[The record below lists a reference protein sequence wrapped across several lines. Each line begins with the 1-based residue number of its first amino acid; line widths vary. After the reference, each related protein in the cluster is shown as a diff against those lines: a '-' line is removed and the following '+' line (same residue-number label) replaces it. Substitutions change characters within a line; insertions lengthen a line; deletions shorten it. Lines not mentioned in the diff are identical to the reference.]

1 MRSIAFMRATLFA
14 ASLLIAATVR
24 AAAPVEYRFSFPD
37 AVHHV
42 MQVEATFRDV
52 PAGTLRLQMS
62 RSSPGR
68 YATFGFAKN
77 LFDERITDGGGNA
90 LAAARPSPREWD
102 VAAHDGTVRIT
113 YKLYG
118 NRIDGTF
125 AGIDERH
132 AHVNMPA
139 ALVWAHGF
147 EDRPA
152 RLTFVPPPG
161 SGWKIATQLYATS
174 DPLTFTAP
182 NLQYLMDSPVEAS
195 AFTLRTFT
203 VPAREANGKAQT
215 FRVAMHIAAAD
226 ADLDAYVAGVRR
238 IVAEEQ
244 AVFGELP
251 DFEPGAYTLIGDYV
265 PGATFEGME
274 HRNSCVLTSGRAT
287 LPKSRVGMLGEAAHE
302 MFHLWNVER
311 IRPASLEPFDF
322 TDANISGELWLAE
335 GFTNYYGRLVM
346 VRSGITEPIAGITG
360 AAGEVGGVFASP
372 AMQFRSAV
380 DVSRLAPLTDGGVSP
395 DPTYWENTSVSYY
408 SVGDVIALALDLT
421 LRARSDSRVS
431 LDDFMRAMWREHGKP
446 GGAEPGLVR
455 KPYTMADVRAR
466 LAEVS
471 GDRVF
476 ADDFVRRYIE
486 GHERADYAALLLRA
500 GFVLR
505 NRNAGQPAL
514 GRIPLEKKEGA
525 PLRVSG
531 STLIG
536 SPAYD
541 AGLDVDDELV
551 AIGGTALAAPEDVG
565 KALAGHKPGDEV
577 EIVFNRHGQEV
588 RSKARLAEDQQLEM
602 VPIEKTGG
610 ALTDAQKRFRDA
622 WLGTKA
628 TVSW

>member
-1 MRSIAFMRATLFA
+1 MRSVSLVRTTTIAV
-14 ASLLIAATVR
+14 SLLIAATLR
-24 AAAPVEYRFSFPD
+24 AATPVEYRFSFPD

-52 PAGTLRLQMS
+52 PPGALRLRMS

-68 YATFGFAKN
+68 YAMFEFAKN
-77 LFDERITDGGGNA
+77 VFDERITDGHGNA
-90 LAAARPSPREWD
+90 LAAARPSPHEWD
-102 VAAHDGTVRIT
+102 VTTRDGTVRIT

-125 AGIDERH
+125 VGIDERH

-139 ALVWAHGF
+139 AVMWARGF

-152 RLTFVPPPG
+152 RLSIIPPPG
-161 SGWKIATQLYATS
+161 SGWKIATQLYPTS

-182 NLQYLMDSPVEAS
+182 NLQYLMDSPFEAS
-195 AFTLRTFT
+195 AFASRTFE
-203 VPAREANGKAQT
+203 VPARDANREAQT
-215 FRVAMHIAAAD
+215 FRVAMHIVAAD
-226 ADLDAYVAGVRR
+226 PDIDAYVADLRR

-265 PGATFEGME
+265 PGASYDGME
-274 HRNSCVLTSGRAT
+274 HRNSCVLSSGRAT
-287 LPKSRVGMLGEAAHE
+287 LPKSRAGMLGEAAHE
-302 MFHLWNVER
+302 IFHLWNVER

-322 TDANISGELWLAE
+322 TDTNTSAELWLAE
-335 GFTNYYGRLVM
+335 GFTNYYGRLMM
-346 VRSGITEPIAGITG
+346 VRSGVSDRLAGIAE
-360 AAGEVGGVFASP
+360 AAGEIGGVFASP

-380 DVSRLAPLTDGGVSP
+380 DVSRLAPLTDRGVSP
-395 DPTYWENTSVSYY
+395 DPSYWENTSVSYY

-431 LDDFMRAMWREHGKP
+431 LDDFMRAMWRVHGKP
-446 GGAEPGLVR
+446 AGPEPGLVR

-471 GDRVF
+471 GDRAF
-476 ADDFVRRYIE
+476 ADDFVRRYVE
-486 GHERADYAALLLRA
+486 GHEHVDYAALLLRA

-505 NRNAGQPAL
+505 NKNAGQPTL
-514 GRIPLEKKEGA
+514 GRFPIEKKEGA

-531 STLIG
+531 PTLIG
-536 SPAYD
+536 SPAYA
-541 AGLDVDDELV
+541 AGLDVDDEL
-551 AIGGTALAAPEDVG
+551 ISISGMALATADDVA

-577 EIVFNRHGQEV
+577 EIVFTRHGQEV
-588 RSKARLAEDQQLEM
+588 RSNARLAEDQQLEM
-602 VPIEKTGG
+602 VPLEKTGG
-610 ALTDAQKRFRDA
+610 ELTEAQKRFRDA
-622 WLGTKA
+622 WLGSKA
-628 TVSW
+628 AVK